1 VLTVDYQQAIHI
13 ENNKVQVSNQDSGEC
28 QAKPVR
34 FLVISHHAQCV
45 YFYTIHK
52 TLKVVLPVPI

>member
-13 ENNKVQVSNQDSGEC
+13 ENNKLAIKIQVTAK
-28 QAKPVR
+28 AKPVR

-52 TLKVVLPVPI
+52 ILKVVLPVPI